1 MGGLFFSKKGASLR
15 NGGGVTPRFFRVS
28 LITTLFFW
36 WCVRL
41 SGLSRLLLWVR
52 VTRLLQLHT
61 FEIREMCQGLPNTL
75 ALCGGPYWDL
85 VHTYAHT
92 SRGRIEGC
100 HQLSGFSKRGAR
112 AAVK

>member
-1 MGGLFFSKKGASLR
+1 
-15 NGGGVTPRFFRVS
+15 
-28 LITTLFFW
+28 
-36 WCVRL
+36 
-41 SGLSRLLLWVR
+41 
-52 VTRLLQLHT
+52 
-61 FEIREMCQGLPNTL
+61 MCQGLPNTL